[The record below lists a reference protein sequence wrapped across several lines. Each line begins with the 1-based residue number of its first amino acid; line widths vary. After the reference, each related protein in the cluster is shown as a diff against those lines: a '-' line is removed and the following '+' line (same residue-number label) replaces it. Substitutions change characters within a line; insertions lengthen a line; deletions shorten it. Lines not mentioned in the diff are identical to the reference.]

1 MTHCTERAGNEAKPE
16 RKVVTPTD
24 LKSSPGFFADLQ
36 REREREKV
44 RKRERQ
50 RESGRDAS
58 FIE

>member
-1 MTHCTERAGNEAKPE
+1 MQKELGMRQIKPE
-16 RKVVTPTD
+16 SKVVTPTD

-36 REREREKV
+36 KESEKV